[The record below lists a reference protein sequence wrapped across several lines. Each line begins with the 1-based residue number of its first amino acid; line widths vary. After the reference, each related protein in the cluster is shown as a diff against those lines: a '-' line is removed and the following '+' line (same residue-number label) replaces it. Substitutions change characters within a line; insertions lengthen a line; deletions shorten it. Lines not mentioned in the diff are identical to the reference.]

1 MRRTP
6 PPLNWFRVFEA
17 SARHLKFTHA
27 AVELGMTQS
36 AVSQQIR
43 AFEARLGVQLFVR
56 KPRGLA
62 LSDAGRKLV
71 PKIEAALN
79 DLDAAGRM
87 FDPKPK
93 EGLVTIACSV
103 SIAQWIIAPHL
114 AQFHA
119 LHPSFKLRM
128 LSMVWPDEFAS
139 ASADVELRFGSQ
151 KQVGQG
157 AQRLPDRLIAV
168 ASSAFAGSLTTGP
181 LIESVGTL
189 EGWSHYGQAAKMAP
203 LPAPHYFVDSYG
215 MALNLAQQGV
225 GIALVSSI
233 LAQNSVALGQ
243 LQVMQDI
250 DFIGQEGYF
259 LAQRPDSAPAQAFV
273 QWFKGLLSA

>member
-119 LHPSFKLRM
+119 L
-128 LSMVWPDEFAS
+128 
-139 ASADVELRFGSQ
+139 
-151 KQVGQG
+151 
-157 AQRLPDRLIAV
+157 
-168 ASSAFAGSLTTGP
+168 
-181 LIESVGTL
+181 
-189 EGWSHYGQAAKMAP
+189 
-203 LPAPHYFVDSYG
+203 
-215 MALNLAQQGV
+215 
-225 GIALVSSI
+225 
-233 LAQNSVALGQ
+233 
-243 LQVMQDI
+243 
-250 DFIGQEGYF
+250 
-259 LAQRPDSAPAQAFV
+259 
-273 QWFKGLLSA
+273 